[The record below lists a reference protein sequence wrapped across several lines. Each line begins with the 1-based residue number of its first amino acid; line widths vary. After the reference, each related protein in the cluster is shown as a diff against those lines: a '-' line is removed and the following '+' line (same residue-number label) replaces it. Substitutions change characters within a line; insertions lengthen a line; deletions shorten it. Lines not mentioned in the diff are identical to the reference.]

1 MRLVY
6 LGYTFNCTLHLDKDP
21 FWSHLLLSLNR
32 SLWGCWTC
40 CGVNKLCRHHWGY
53 WTGEKYHF
61 NLTHLILEDSC
72 VEMLIVQTTGTWL
85 SARDQQL
92 VCCDW
97 LQSAHLSH
105 WLSRRQAGSFNF
117 QVISLRGCVILW
129 YFYHSDPICM
139 MQRDDTVQ
147 TDGVAKFLLQR
158 VFNNYSSGHKW
169 NSFTQSSNTLTT
181 YNDLCPESDDS
192 IEDFG
197 VIVTNI
203 CFHMENQDWMMTSV
217 SQSSAPVLD
226 QTSWLV

>member
-21 FWSHLLLSLNR
+21 FWSHLLLFLNR

-53 WTGEKYHF
+53 WTGEKVQFHF

-117 QVISLRGCVILW
+117 QVISLRGCVILS
-129 YFYHSDPICM
+129 YFLSQWSDLHDAT
-139 MQRDDTVQ
+139 RWHG
-147 TDGVAKFLLQR
+147 TDRRRRKVLIAASLQQLQFR
-158 VFNNYSSGHKW
+158 AQMEFIYSEFKHTNN
-169 NSFTQSSNTLTT
+169 
-181 YNDLCPESDDS
+181 
-192 IEDFG
+192 I
-197 VIVTNI
+197 
-203 CFHMENQDWMMTSV
+203 
-217 SQSSAPVLD
+217 
-226 QTSWLV
+226 